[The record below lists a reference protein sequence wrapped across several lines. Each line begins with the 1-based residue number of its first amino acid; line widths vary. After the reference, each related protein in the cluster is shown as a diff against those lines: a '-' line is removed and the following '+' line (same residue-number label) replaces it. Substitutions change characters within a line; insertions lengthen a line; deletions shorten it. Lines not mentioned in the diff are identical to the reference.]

1 MLRRVRCNAAC
12 GADAGMGQG
21 ELQADIANLR
31 QIGMVAAPVLWSEI
45 YQVSV
50 RWGRPGA
57 IYLCAAAVQMLNLL
71 LTRGLLFTDKSGRV
85 SVRAQQSALVEKT
98 RRWMT
103 IDEERRRP
111 A

>member
-31 QIGMVAAPVLWSEI
+31 NIGMVGAHVLWSEI

-57 IYLCAAAVQMLNLL
+57 TYLCAAAVQMLNLL

-85 SVRAQQSALVEKT
+85 RAQQSALVVGV

>member
-85 SVRAQQSALVEKT
+85 RAQQSALVEKA